1 MPTTT
6 PRHHTP
12 RTPGSKT
19 LGGKAAA
26 VARAMGRPMHPWQRY
41 AADVALE
48 LDDYGRLRYRN
59 VLVSVPR
66 QCGKTVLDM
75 GVGVTRLLLQDGAKV
90 WYTAQ
95 TGQAARE
102 RWLKEAATPLETRL
116 PTLGRIKR
124 GAGDTRLTIPSTGSE
139 FRPMPPTAEYLH
151 GEQSD
156 LVLVDEA
163 WIHTDATGAALLQA
177 VTPTF
182 QSRAGTALGIQ
193 LWKSSTM
200 GTAESTWWHDDLAEA
215 IEGRPDTCV
224 IDYGISADC
233 DPDDVDAVI
242 AAHPLGGID
251 AIAEFI
257 RGQAAEL
264 TGGEFAR
271 AFGNRATTT
280 RERFIP
286 LGPWIAAQTMTPIP
300 TSAAVTF
307 GAAIDIERSETAIA
321 ACAIVDGIPYL
332 EIVDRRPGT
341 SWAAD
346 RIVDLVDAHGAP
358 PPVVDPIGPSGTLH
372 DELVGRGLDLPT
384 FTVRDLTRACANFMD
399 RLTHTDA
406 NGDADPTIAIRPDDG
421 LEAAADAV
429 ASRRVGDAWA
439 WQRDG
444 FAPVAALEAATL
456 ALHGALHR
464 PAPAITPFILT

>member
-1 MPTTT
+1 MLTTT

-26 VARAMGRPMHPWQRY
+26 VARAMGRPMHPWQRH

-59 VLVSVPR
+59 VLISVPR

-75 GVGVTRLLLQDGAKV
+75 GAGVTRLLLQDGAKV

-95 TGQAARE
+95 TGQSARE
-102 RWLKEAATPLETRL
+102 RWLKEAATPLETRM
-116 PTLGRIKR
+116 PSLGRIKR
-124 GAGDTRLTIPSTGSE
+124 GAGDTRLVIPSTGSE
-139 FRPMPPTAEYLH
+139 FRPMPPSAEYLH

-163 WIHTDATGAALLQA
+163 WVHDDASGAALMQA
-177 VTPTF
+177 VAPTF
-182 QSRAGTALGIQ
+182 QTRAGTKFGTQ

-200 GTAESTWWHDDLAEA
+200 GDAASTWWHNDLAEA
-215 IEGRPDTCV
+215 IAGRPDTAV
-224 IDYGISADC
+224 IDYGIAPDV
-233 DPDDVDAVI
+233 DPADVDAVI
-242 AAHPLGGID
+242 AAHPLGTHP

-257 RGQAAEL
+257 RGQATEL
-264 TGGEFAR
+264 GEGEFAR
-271 AFGNRATTT
+271 AFGNRATAA

-286 LGPWIAAQTMTPIP
+286 VDAWRAAQTMLAIP
-300 TSAAVTF
+300 VDAPVVF
-307 GAAIDIERSETAIA
+307 GAAIDVERTETAIA
-321 ACAIVDGIPYL
+321 ACAIVDDLPII

-341 SWAAD
+341 AWAAD
-346 RIVDLVDAHGAP
+346 RLADLVDTHGTP
-358 PPVVDPIGPSGTLH
+358 PPIIDPVGPSGTLH
-372 DELVGRGLDLPT
+372 DELVGRGIDIPT

-399 RLTHTDA
+399 RLTHTDL
-406 NGDADPTIAIRPDDG
+406 NGDADPTIGIRPDDG
-421 LEAAADAV
+421 LEAAAAAV
-429 ASRRVGDAWA
+429 EVRRVGDAWA
-439 WQRDG
+439 WQRG
-444 FAPVAALEAATL
+444 VVTPISTLEAATL